1 MKLSTLVDLA
11 KEYQNICL
19 LGHIHPDGDC
29 VGATIGLAMLLEK
42 YDIPSTVLLKDL
54 PDQYDF
60 LPISR
65 FVSDHMDEPADLII
79 SLDASDPERLGIF
92 GQLLAQGKKVINI
105 DHHMSNTM
113 FGDYNYVDAEASS
126 TSEMVFQMIEDFSVM
141 DVDIAKALYTGI
153 LFDTGG
159 FKHSNT
165 KPSTHL
171 AAAKLISYGFDFSE
185 LIHKLFDVK
194 PLKAFKAQGL
204 AFERA
209 RTYMND
215 QILVCFLNMEDYQTF
230 GIEKSDTESIVH
242 YMNNVEG
249 IEVAIFFYAIDED
262 TYKIS
267 FRSKGTVDVCK
278 VAMNFGGGGHQKA
291 SGASIKAP
299 LEEAI
304 LAVTKVVSLELE
316 QKT

>member
-1 MKLSTLVDLA
+1 MKLSTLVDIA
-11 KEYQNICL
+11 RNYKNICL

-29 VGATIGLAMLLEK
+29 VGATLGLAMLLEK
-42 YDIPSTVLLKDL
+42 HNIPSTVLLKDL
-54 PDQYDF
+54 PSQYDF
-60 LPISR
+60 LPIQGYVR
-65 FVSDHMDEPADLII
+65 DHMDDPVDLII
-79 SLDASDPERLGIF
+79 SMDASDPERLGSF
-92 GQLLAQGKKVINI
+92 SQLLADGKKVINI
-105 DHHMSNTM
+105 DHHISNTM
-113 FGDYNYVDAEASS
+113 FGDHNYVDAEASS
-126 TSEMVFQMIEDFSVM
+126 TSEMVFQMVEDFSVM

-171 AAAKLISYGFDFSE
+171 AAAKLISYGFDFSA
-185 LIHKLFDVK
+185 LIHKLFDEK

-209 RTYMND
+209 RTYKNE
-215 QILVCFLNMEDYQTF
+215 QILVCYLNMEDYANF

-249 IEVAIFFYAIDED
+249 VEVAVFLYAIDDD

-267 FRSKGTVDVCK
+267 LRSKGTVDVCK

-299 LEEAI
+299 LEDAI
-304 LAVTKVVSLELE
+304 LAVTNAISLQL
-316 QKT
+316 

>member
-1 MKLSTLVDLA
+1 MKLSTLVDIA
-11 KEYQNICL
+11 RDYKNICL

-42 YDIPSTVLLKDL
+42 YHITSTVLLKDL
-54 PDQYDF
+54 PNQYDF
-60 LPISR
+60 LPITR
-65 FVSDHMDEPADLII
+65 YVSDHMDEPVDLII
-79 SLDASDPERLGIF
+79 SLDASDPERLGSF
-92 GQLLAQGKKVINI
+92 EQLLTLGKKVINI

-113 FGDYNYVDAEASS
+113 FGDYNYVDVEASS
-126 TSEMVFQMIEDFSVM
+126 TSEMVFQMVEDFSVM
-141 DVDIAKALYTGI
+141 DINIAKALYTGI

-185 LIHKLFDVK
+185 LIHKLFDMK

-209 RTYMND
+209 RTYMNEK
-215 QILVCFLNMEDYQTF
+215 ILVCYLNMEDYSNF

-249 IEVAIFFYAIDED
+249 VEVAVFFYAIDAD

-267 FRSKGTVDVCK
+267 LRSKGSVDVCK
-278 VAMNFGGGGHQKA
+278 VAMDFGGGGHQKA

-299 LEEAI
+299 LEDAI
-304 LAVTKVVSLELE
+304 LVVTNAISLQL
-316 QKT
+316 

>member
-1 MKLSTLVDLA
+1 MKLSTLVDIA
-11 KEYQNICL
+11 RDYKNICL

-42 YDIPSTVLLKDL
+42 YDIVSTVLLKDL
-54 PDQYDF
+54 PNQYDF
-60 LPISR
+60 LPITR
-65 FVSDHMDEPADLII
+65 YVSDHMDEPVDLII
-79 SLDASDPERLGIF
+79 SLDASDPERLGTF
-92 GQLLAQGKKVINI
+92 GQLLPNGKKVINI
-105 DHHMSNTM
+105 DHHISNTM
-113 FGDYNYVDAEASS
+113 FGDYNYVDVEASS
-126 TSEMVFQMIEDFSVM
+126 TSEMVFQMVEDFSVM
-141 DVDIAKALYTGI
+141 DIHIAKALYTGI

-185 LIHKLFDVK
+185 LIHRLFDEK

-209 RTYMND
+209 RTYMNE
-215 QILVCFLNMEDYQTF
+215 QILVCYLNMEDYSNF

-249 IEVAIFFYAIDED
+249 VEVAVFFYAIDAD

-267 FRSKGTVDVCK
+267 LRSKGRVDVCK
-278 VAMNFGGGGHQKA
+278 VAMAFGGGGHQKA

-299 LEEAI
+299 LEDAI
-304 LAVTKVVSLELE
+304 LAVTNAISLQL
-316 QKT
+316 

>member
-1 MKLSTLVDLA
+1 
-11 KEYQNICL
+11 
-19 LGHIHPDGDC
+19 
-29 VGATIGLAMLLEK
+29 
-42 YDIPSTVLLKDL
+42 
-54 PDQYDF
+54 
-60 LPISR
+60 
-65 FVSDHMDEPADLII
+65 
-79 SLDASDPERLGIF
+79 
-92 GQLLAQGKKVINI
+92 
-105 DHHMSNTM
+105 M

-126 TSEMVFQMIEDFSVM
+126 TSEMVFQMVEDFSVM

-185 LIHKLFDVK
+185 LIHNLFDMK

-209 RTYMND
+209 LTYMNER
-215 QILVCFLNMEDYQTF
+215 ILVSYLNMEDYKNLD
-230 GIEKSDTESIVH
+230 IEKSDTESIVH
-242 YMNNVEG
+242 YMNNVDG
-249 IEVAIFFYAIDED
+249 VEVAVFFYAIDAD

-267 FRSKGTVDVCK
+267 LRSKGIVDVCK
-278 VAMNFGGGGHQKA
+278 VAINFGGGGHQKA

-304 LAVTKVVSLELE
+304 LAVTNVISLQL
-316 QKT
+316 

>member
-1 MKLSTLVDLA
+1 MKLSTLVEMA

-19 LGHIHPDGDC
+19 LGHINPDGDC
-29 VGATIGLAMLLEK
+29 VGATLGLAMLLEK
-42 YDIPSTVLLKDL
+42 YDIPSRVLLKDL
-54 PDQYDF
+54 PNHYDF

-65 FVSDHMDEPADLII
+65 YVSDHMDEPVDLII
-79 SLDASDPERLGIF
+79 SLDASDPDRLGTF
-92 GQLLAQGKKVINI
+92 SQLLANSKKVINI

-113 FGDYNYVDAEASS
+113 FGDYNFVDAEASS

-141 DVDIAKALYTGI
+141 DVHIAKALYTGI
-153 LFDTGG
+153 LYDTGG

-171 AAAKLISYGFDFSE
+171 AAAKLISYGFDFTG
-185 LIHKLFDVK
+185 LINKLFYVK

-209 RTYMND
+209 RTFMNE
-215 QILVCFLNMEDYQTF
+215 QIIVSYLNMEDYKTL

-242 YMNNVEG
+242 YMNEVEG
-249 IEVAIFFYAIDED
+249 VEVAVFFYAIDD
-262 TYKIS
+262 ATYKIS
-267 FRSKGTVDVCK
+267 LRSKGLVDVCK
-278 VAMNFGGGGHQKA
+278 VAMNFGGGGHKKA
-291 SGASIKAP
+291 SGASIMATI
-299 LEEAI
+299 EEAI
-304 LAVTKVVSLELE
+304 LTVTNVVSLQLE

>member
-1 MKLSTLVDLA
+1 MKLSTLVELA
-11 KEYQNICL
+11 KNYKNICL

-29 VGATIGLAMLLEK
+29 VGATLGLAMLLEK
-42 YDIPSTVLLKDL
+42 YNITSTVLLNDL
-54 PDQYDF
+54 PNQYDF
-60 LPISR
+60 LPIAR
-65 FVSDHMDEPADLII
+65 YVRDHMDEPADLII
-79 SLDASDPERLGIF
+79 SLDASDPERLGSF
-92 GQLLAQGKKVINI
+92 GQLLTNAKKVINI
-105 DHHMSNTM
+105 DHHISNTM

-126 TSEMVFQMIEDFSVM
+126 TSEMVFQMVEDFSVM

-185 LIHKLFDVK
+185 LIHNLFDMK

-209 RTYMND
+209 LTYMNER
-215 QILVCFLNMEDYQTF
+215 ILVSYLNMEDYKNLD
-230 GIEKSDTESIVH
+230 IEKSDTESIVH
-242 YMNNVEG
+242 YMNNVDG
-249 IEVAIFFYAIDED
+249 VEVAVFFYAIDAD

-267 FRSKGTVDVCK
+267 LRSKGIVDVCK
-278 VAMNFGGGGHQKA
+278 VAINFGGGGHQKA

-304 LAVTKVVSLELE
+304 LAVTNVISLQL
-316 QKT
+316 

>member
-1 MKLSTLVDLA
+1 MKLSTLVDIA
-11 KEYQNICL
+11 RNYKNICL

-29 VGATIGLAMLLEK
+29 VGATLGLAMLLEK
-42 YDIPSTVLLKDL
+42 HNIPSTVLLKDL
-54 PDQYDF
+54 PSQYNF
-60 LPISR
+60 LPIQGY
-65 FVSDHMDEPADLII
+65 VKDYMDDPVDLII
-79 SLDASDPERLGIF
+79 SLDASDPERLGSF
-92 GQLLAQGKKVINI
+92 AQLLADGKKVINI
-105 DHHMSNTM
+105 DHHISNTM

-126 TSEMVFQMIEDFSVM
+126 TSEMVFQMVEDFSVM
-141 DVDIAKALYTGI
+141 DIDIAKALYTGI

-171 AAAKLISYGFDFSE
+171 AAAKLISYGFDFSA
-185 LIHKLFDVK
+185 LIHKLFDEK

-209 RTYMND
+209 RTYKNE
-215 QILVCFLNMEDYQTF
+215 QILVCYLNIEDYANF

-249 IEVAIFFYAIDED
+249 VEVAVFLYAIDDD

-267 FRSKGTVDVCK
+267 LRSKGIVDVCK

-299 LEEAI
+299 LEDAI
-304 LAVTKVVSLELE
+304 LAVTNAISLQL
-316 QKT
+316 